1 MCGKKAKYILTELW
15 IYPGGDVPAE
25 DSVLSLGRVVYR
37 EYIEDFY
44 KDLNKYGMT
53 FILTSDQNMYKKYN
67 DSILVRKRP
76 GDFVVPKKRF
86 NLNLDDNIIATS
98 ADSDGDYHR

>member
-1 MCGKKAKYILTELW
+1 MVVDYRYNLEKEEQLTYIVEAAKKLAKT
-15 IYPGGDVPAE
+15 
-25 DSVLSLGRVVYR
+25 
-37 EYIEDFY
+37 
-44 KDLNKYGMT
+44 NKYGMT

-67 DSILVRKRP
+67 DSFFVRKRP
-76 GDFVVPKKRF
+76 GDFVVAKRKL